1 MERGRRKVHQ
11 DNVFAHHRPTVLQ
24 SEIRSVA
31 NLDWGIPTEGED
43 WRAELGLP
51 VFFRKFAVNETFD

>member
-31 NLDWGIPTEGED
+31 NLDWEFPQKGRLAS
-43 WRAELGLP
+43 RARLTCL
-51 VFFRKFAVNETFD
+51 FS

>member
-1 MERGRRKVHQ
+1 MESSRRKVHQ
-11 DNVFAHHRPTVLQ
+11 DNVYIHHRPTVLQ

-31 NLDWGIPTEGED
+31 TSPGNSHRRED